1 MFLCV
6 AHQEWELYF
15 IDVVSPVGSAVCV
28 KIFPYWRRP
37 AGERGFTDR
46 QDTMATSKKSGTA
59 DIPFVVV
66 VVEM

>member
-1 MFLCV
+1 M
-6 AHQEWELYF
+6 
-15 IDVVSPVGSAVCV
+15 
-28 KIFPYWRRP
+28 
-37 AGERGFTDR
+37 GERGFTDR